1 MAQYEGITALVLYFQ
16 MVHLFL
22 FSTTLHKGMV
32 KTMNI
37 LNSIIEQLIN
47 GLRTGSIYALIA
59 LGYTM
64 VYGIAKM
71 INFAHGDII
80 MVGAYALFVFVTTL
94 QLPVV
99 PAVILTIIFCAL
111 LGVIT
116 EKVAYKPLRKAQPLA
131 VLITAIGVSYFLQ
144 NIVQLLFGATPL
156 PFASIIQ
163 IPAVKFGT
171 INVSGITLITLIV
184 TAVCMILLSL
194 FISKTKT
201 GRAMRAVS
209 EDKGAAE
216 LMGINVNGTIS
227 LTFAI
232 GSGLAAV
239 AGILFICQYES
250 LRPTLGALP
259 GIKAFVA
266 AVLGGIGSIPG
277 AMLGGIILGII
288 ESLSKAYI
296 STQLSDAIVFGVLVV
311 VLLVR
316 PSGLL
321 GKMRREKV

>member
-1 MAQYEGITALVLYFQ
+1 
-16 MVHLFL
+16 
-22 FSTTLHKGMV
+22 
-32 KTMNI
+32 MNI

-80 MVGAYALFVFVTTL
+80 MVGAYALFVFITRL
-94 QLPVV
+94 QMPVI

-144 NIVQLLFGATPL
+144 NIVQIIFGATPL
-156 PFASIIQ
+156 PFASIIR
-163 IPAVKFGT
+163 IPSVTLGA

-184 TAVCMILLSL
+184 TTVCMVLLSL
-194 FISKTKT
+194 FISKTKA

-277 AMLGGIILGII
+277 AMLGGIILGVI

-296 STQLSDAIVFGVLVV
+296 STQLSDAIVFGVLVI